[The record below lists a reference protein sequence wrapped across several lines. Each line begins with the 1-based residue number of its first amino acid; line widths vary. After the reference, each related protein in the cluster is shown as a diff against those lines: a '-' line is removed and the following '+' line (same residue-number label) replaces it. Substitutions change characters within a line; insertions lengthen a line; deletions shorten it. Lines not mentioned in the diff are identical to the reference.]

1 MTASFRRT
9 PLAAAL
15 ISTFSIPM
23 AVYGQQDI
31 APAAPTAETAPA
43 AKLPEVK
50 VVEERD
56 AQSSYKPEQVA
67 SPKFMQPLVNTP
79 QTVTVIRK
87 EVIADQGAL
96 SLTDALRNTPGI
108 TFQAGENGNTASGDT
123 IFMRGFDAQG
133 SIFLDNIRDLTP
145 AVRDVFNLEQVEIFK
160 GPAGADNGRGNASGY
175 INLVSKTPQAED
187 SRSMSVGYG
196 TEDRRRIA
204 GDFNERIG
212 DSVGL
217 RLNLVAQD
225 GGVAGR
231 PQIDREMWGVA
242 PSLTIGLGSPTRFS
256 LFSQH
261 IRQDNTPDG
270 GVSAI
275 GVSGYRNPIL
285 EGGNSTNDVVDADK
299 VDTKNYYGLKSDFED
314 IRANMF
320 TARVEHDFKPDVT
333 IRNTSRYSKTD
344 QKRVLTAP
352 LQAPTVSDPNP
363 VAGQAPV
370 LRDDPATWTVNR
382 SRQASYRENELL
394 TNQTNL
400 QFRAI
405 RTGPVTHDL
414 STGFEF
420 IHESQFTP
428 TLAVVAGQTQAPAN
442 LYNPNPN
449 DAGVA
454 LARNGVYAD
463 GSTNTGALYVFDTI
477 KLGEAWQ
484 FTAGG
489 RWERYETE
497 TDSTTLSTATTFPN
511 LPVGTLIPAH
521 IEDAD
526 NLFSWKTGV
535 LFKPLPNGSVYLAYA
550 NSLRPPGGDNFTLQ
564 TATTGAAGTPN
575 TNINAAGLDP
585 QKAKNLEIGTKWD
598 FLGGRLAAT
607 AALFSSEN
615 KNDLARQA
623 DDSVVQYGKR
633 TAEGI
638 ELGLV
643 GQVTSAWQVSFGYTY
658 QDTEVKD
665 GARFVQADGS
675 VLSPQDGT
683 AINFSPK
690 NFVNLWTTY
699 KLPIPLTV
707 GGGIRYVDSQART
720 TALRTATAG
729 GNGTITPANSGILQ
743 VEDYTVIDLMAMYD
757 ITPKYSVQ
765 FNAYNV
771 ADEDYV
777 ASVNNSGQR
786 YFPDIPASY
795 MLSLNVKF

>member
-1 MTASFRRT
+1 MTATFRRT
-9 PLAAAL
+9 PLAVAL
-15 ISTFSIPM
+15 ISTFSLPLV
-23 AVYGQQDI
+23 AYAQD
-31 APAAPTAETAPA
+31 TAPA
-43 AKLPEVK
+43 AGTAPATQLPEVK
-50 VVEERD
+50 VVDERD
-56 AQSSYKPEQVA
+56 SENTYKPEQVE

-175 INLVSKTPQAED
+175 INLVSKTPLAED

-196 TEDRRRIA
+196 TEDRRRIS
-204 GDFNERIG
+204 GDINERVG
-212 DSVGL
+212 ESLGL

-242 PSLTIGLGSPTRFS
+242 PSVTLGLGTATRLS

-275 GVSGYRNPIL
+275 GVSGWRNTIL
-285 EGGNSTNDVVDADK
+285 EGANSTGEVVNPRE
-299 VDTKNYYGLKSDFED
+299 VDSKNFYGLKSDFED

-320 TARVEHDFKPDVT
+320 TVRVEHDLTPAVV

-344 QKRVLTAP
+344 QKRVLSAP
-352 LQAPTVSDPNP
+352 LQAPIVSDANP
-363 VAGQAPV
+363 TAGQPPV
-370 LRDDPATWTVNR
+370 LRDDPDTWTVNR

-405 RTGPVTHDL
+405 QTGPVTHDV
-414 STGFEF
+414 STGFEL
-420 IHESQFTP
+420 IHESQYTP
-428 TLAVVAGQTQAPAN
+428 TLAVVAGQTQVAAN

-449 DAGVA
+449 DPGVQ
-454 LARNGVYAD
+454 LARNGVYTD
-463 GSTNTGALYVFDTI
+463 GSTNTGALYLFDTI

-489 RWERYETE
+489 RWERYETD
-497 TDSTTLSTATTFPN
+497 TDSTALSTVANFPT
-511 LPVGTLIPAH
+511 LPAGTLVPTHA
-521 IEDAD
+521 EDAD

-535 LFKPLPNGSVYLAYA
+535 LFKPATNGSVYVAYA

-564 TATTGAAGTPN
+564 AATTNAAGTPN
-575 TNINAAGLDP
+575 ANINAVGLDP
-585 QKAKNLEIGTKWD
+585 QKAKNLELGTKWD
-598 FLGGRLAAT
+598 FLGGRVAAT
-607 AALFSSEN
+607 LALFSSEN
-615 KNDLARQA
+615 KNDLARQS
-623 DDSVVQYGKR
+623 DDSVVQYGKK
-633 TAEGI
+633 TAEGV
-638 ELGLV
+638 EVGVV
-643 GQVTSAWQVSFGYTY
+643 GQVTSAWQLSFGYTY

-665 GARFVQADGS
+665 GARFVQANGD
-675 VLSPQDGT
+675 VLSPQDGV

-707 GGGIRYVDSQART
+707 GGGIRYVDSQGRT

-729 GNGTITPANSGILQ
+729 GDGTITAANAGILK
-743 VEDYTVIDLMAMYD
+743 VEDYTVIDLMATYD
-757 ITPKYSVQ
+757 ITPMYSVQ